1 MAQPDSLSL
10 VAEIEVKTSADH
22 FYDTLKGKKQHRV
35 HDVAPDHIHKVE
47 VHEGEWE
54 KSGTVKEITFA
65 VGDTV
70 ETLKER
76 VEFDDENKMITYFIL
91 EGDMMKYYKSYKVI
105 LHVLPKDKH
114 SLVKW
119 TLLYEKVDDSAPEPT
134 KYKDLLVKLTKNI
147 EAHLVAAY

>member
-1 MAQPDSLSL
+1 MAQPNSL
-10 VAEIEVKTSADH
+10 VAEIEVKASADH

-35 HDVAPDHIHKVE
+35 HDVAPNDIHKVE

-54 KSGTVKEITFA
+54 KSGAVKQITFA

-91 EGDMMKYYKSYKVI
+91 EGDMLKYYKSYKVI
-105 LHVLPKDKH
+105 LHVLPKGKH

-119 TLLYEKVDDSAPEPT
+119 TFLYEKKDDTAPEPT
-134 KYKDLLVKLTKNI
+134 KYKDLLVKLTKNV
-147 EAHLVAAY
+147 EAHLLEAR